1 MKRSENV
8 SLVLM
13 GAAAF
18 AATFGGGMAYFA
30 LKPGHAAQP
39 DMQTEAVVDQRCTTR
54 VDGTR
59 DCEPQRRGVA
69 YYFYPRFTSGWLWP
83 SGWSWSS
90 SSGTTRD
97 AALSSNPRSYAPTSS
112 GFPAGSGIQ
121 RSGFGS
127 SARGSFRVSGGG

>member
-39 DMQTEAVVDQRCTTR
+39 EMQAEAVVDQRCTAR
-54 VDGTR
+54 PDGAR

-83 SGWSWSS
+83 SGWGWSS
-90 SSGTTRD
+90 
-97 AALSSNPRSYAPTSS
+97 
-112 GFPAGSGIQ
+112 
-121 RSGFGS
+121 
-127 SARGSFRVSGGG
+127 